1 MIYTVTFNPAI
12 DYVISLPEFV
22 EGKIN
27 RSSEEEI
34 FVGGKGINVSI
45 MLHRLGIASKAL
57 GFTAGFTGKAIEND
71 LMEQG
76 IETDFIHLKNGRSRI
91 NVKIKAEL
99 ESEINGIG
107 PVVGKEAVDM
117 LFTKLDDLIEGDTLV
132 LAGSIPNSLPNDI
145 YEQIACRLNSKKI
158 MLVIDASGELLLNV
172 LQYRPFLV
180 KPNHHELG
188 EMFGTEITDSEK
200 ARYYAEKLKNKGAEN
215 VLVSM
220 AENGAV
226 LLDSNGNFH
235 QINAPLGKVVNS
247 VGAGDS
253 MVAGFLAG
261 YTERKNYEYALSL
274 GIAAGSATAF
284 SKGLSE
290 KEKVY
295 EILSSLI
302 KIDF

>member
-45 MLHRLGIASKAL
+45 MLNRLGIASKAL
-57 GFTAGFTGKAIEND
+57 GFTAGFTGKAIESD
-71 LMEQG
+71 LTEQG
-76 IETDFIHLKNGRSRI
+76 IETDFIHLKNGSSRI

-117 LFTKLDDLIEGDTLV
+117 LFAKLDDLIEGDILV

-145 YEQIACRLNSKKI
+145 YEQIAFRLSSKKI
-158 MLVIDASGELLLNV
+158 MIVIDASGELLLNV
-172 LQYRPFLV
+172 LKYHPFLV

-188 EMFGTEITDSEK
+188 EMFGTEI
-200 ARYYAEKLKNKGAEN
+200 KG
-215 VLVSM
+215 
-220 AENGAV
+220 
-226 LLDSNGNFH
+226 
-235 QINAPLGKVVNS
+235 QKT
-247 VGAGDS
+247 
-253 MVAGFLAG
+253 FLFLWRRMEPSFLTQ
-261 YTERKNYEYALSL
+261 TEIFIR
-274 GIAAGSATAF
+274 
-284 SKGLSE
+284 
-290 KEKVY
+290 
-295 EILSSLI
+295 
-302 KIDF
+302 

>member
-45 MLHRLGIASKAL
+45 MLNRLGIASKAL

-71 LMEQG
+71 LTEQG
-76 IETDFIHLKNGRSRI
+76 IETDFIHLKNGSSRI

-132 LAGSIPNSLPNDI
+132 LAGSIPTSLPNDI
-145 YEQIACRLNSKKI
+145 YEQIACLLSSKKI
-158 MLVIDASGELLLNV
+158 MIVIDASGELLLNV
-172 LQYRPFLV
+172 LKYRPFLV

-200 ARYYAEKLKNKGAEN
+200 ARFYAEKLKNKGAEN

-253 MVAGFLAG
+253 MVSGFLAG
-261 YTERKNYEYALSL
+261 YTESKNYEYALSL

-295 EILSSLI
+295 EILSSLV
-302 KIDF
+302 KN

>member
-45 MLHRLGIASKAL
+45 MLNRLGIASKAL

-71 LMEQG
+71 LIEQG
-76 IETDFIHLKNGRSRI
+76 IETDFIHLKNGCSRI

-107 PVVGKEAVDM
+107 PVVGKEAVEM

-145 YEQIACRLNSKKI
+145 YEQIACRLSSKKI

-172 LQYRPFLV
+172 LKYRPFLV

-200 ARYYAEKLKNKGAEN
+200 ASFYAEKLKNKGAKN

-302 KIDF
+302 KN